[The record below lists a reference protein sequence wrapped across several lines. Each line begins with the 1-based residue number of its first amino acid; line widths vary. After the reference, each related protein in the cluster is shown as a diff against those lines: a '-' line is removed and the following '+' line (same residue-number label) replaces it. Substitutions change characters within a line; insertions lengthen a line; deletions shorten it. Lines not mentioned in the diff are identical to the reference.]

1 MTTKSSN
8 LYNKD
13 LAPTPSANK
22 KWGWFEI
29 FNVWANDVQSL
40 FGYTLAASLFLYSG
54 LNGWAV
60 FIALILAG
68 FFIMWLVNLSG
79 SPSVKH
85 GIPYPVFA
93 RVSMGVFG
101 ANFPAMA
108 RGLVAMFWYAAQT
121 YAASTAVALLITGIT
136 GIEGQVMFLGMT
148 GVMWISFIFVSL
160 FQIWLFW
167 NGIDLIRKF
176 LNFAGPAVYVVMI
189 VLMIAIWS
197 KAGGGLLSEVGN
209 IFSGGERS
217 GGFEGLG
224 TFGAFLAVFSIMVGY
239 FAAVVINFGDFAR
252 FVKNEDEMKK
262 GNLYGL
268 VGNII
273 VFSFITLM
281 ITGGTIAV
289 FGEYIA
295 QPTDMVAK
303 VDNLLLTII
312 AAFAFFS
319 ATVGINMVAN
329 FIPPAYDL
337 ANLMPSKINFRVGG
351 LITAICGFVI
361 GGLWVSVITQMGI
374 FPFVNTLGAILAPVF
389 GIMIVDYYIIK
400 KQKISLDDL
409 YTDKKGAKYNYNNGF
424 NYKGMLAWIISGY
437 IAVGT
442 VWPNILI
449 IDGLK
454 NFFANL
460 GGGGGYAWI
469 IGASLGAVIHLII
482 SQKK

>member
-400 KQKISLDDL
+400 EQKISLDDL

>member
-1 MTTKSSN
+1 MSKSKS
-8 LYNKD
+8 LYNAD
-13 LAPTPSANK
+13 LAPTPSNK
-22 KWGWFEI
+22 KNWGWFEI

-40 FGYTLAASLFLYSG
+40 FGYTLAASLFLASG

-60 FIALILAG
+60 FAALILAA

-79 SPSVKH
+79 NPSVKH

-108 RGLVAMFWYAAQT
+108 RGLVAMFWYGAQT

-136 GIEGQVMFLGMT
+136 GMEGEVMFLGMT
-148 GVMWISFIFVSL
+148 GVMWVSFIFVSA
-160 FQIWLFW
+160 FQVYLFW
-167 NGIDLIRKF
+167 QGVDLVKRF
-176 LNFAGPAVYVVMI
+176 LNFAGPAVYAVMI
-189 VLMIAIWS
+189 LLMLVIWA
-197 KAGGGLLSEVGN
+197 KAGGGLFSEVGT
-209 IFSGGERS
+209 IFSSGERS

-224 TFGAFLAVFSIMVGY
+224 SFGAFLAVFSIMVGY

-262 GNLYGL
+262 GNLWGL
-268 VGNII
+268 VGNVIL
-273 VFSFITLM
+273 FSFITLM
-281 ITGGTIAV
+281 ITGGTIAI
-289 FGEYIA
+289 FGEYVSS
-295 QPTDMVAK
+295 PTEMVAK
-303 VDNLLLTII
+303 VDNLGLTII
-312 AAFAFFS
+312 AAFAFFA

-337 ANLMPSKINFRVGG
+337 ANLMPSKINFKTGG
-351 LITAICGFVI
+351 LITAGFGFVI
-361 GGLWVSVITQMGI
+361 GGMWVAVITQMGL

-389 GIMIVDYYIIK
+389 GIMITDYYIIK
-400 KQKISLDDL
+400 KEKLDVDAL
-409 YTDKKGAKYNYNNGF
+409 FDASKKAKYHYNGGF
-424 NYKGMLAWIISGY
+424 NHKAILAWVLSGY

-449 IDGLK
+449 LGLGD
-454 NFFANL
+454 FFANL

-469 IGASLGAVIHLII
+469 IGASLGAAVHLAI
-482 SQKK
+482 SKK

>member
-1 MTTKSSN
+1 MSSKR

-13 LAPTPSANK
+13 LAPTPTNK
-22 KWGWFEI
+22 KNWGWFEI

-40 FGYTLAASLFLYSG
+40 FGYTLAASLFIASG

-60 FIALILAG
+60 FLALILAG

-79 SPSVKH
+79 KPSVKH

-108 RGLVAMFWYAAQT
+108 RGLVAMFWYGAQT
-121 YAASTAVALLITGIT
+121 YAASTAVALLITALT
-136 GIEGQVMFLGMT
+136 GNPGSEMFLGMT
-148 GVMWISFIFVSL
+148 GVMWVSFIFVSA
-160 FQIWLFW
+160 FQVFLFW
-167 NGIDLIRKF
+167 QGIDLIRKF

-189 VLMIAIWS
+189 LLMITIWS
-197 KAGGGLLSEVGN
+197 KVGGNLLSEVGN
-209 IFSGGERS
+209 IFSSGERS

-224 TFGAFLAVFSIMVGY
+224 SFGAFLAVFSIMVGY
-239 FAAVVINFGDFAR
+239 FAAVVVNFGDFAR

-268 VGNII
+268 VGNVIL
-273 VFSFITLM
+273 FSFITLM
-281 ITGGTIAV
+281 ITGGTIAL
-289 FGEYIA
+289 FGELIA

-303 VDNLLLTII
+303 IDNTLLTIV
-312 AAFAFFS
+312 AAFAFFA

-337 ANLMPSKINFRVGG
+337 ANLMPSKINFRMGG
-351 LITAICGFVI
+351 LITAGFGFVI
-361 GGLWVSVITQMGI
+361 GALWVSVITKMGM

-389 GIMIVDYYIIK
+389 GIMITDYYIVK
-400 KQKISLDDL
+400 KQKIDVDALFNEG
-409 YTDKKGAKYNYNNGF
+409 KGKYWYNDGF
-424 NYKGMLAWIISGY
+424 NIKAMIAWILSGY
-437 IAVGT
+437 VAIGS
-442 VWPNILI
+442 VWPNILPG
-449 IDGLK
+449 GLG

-460 GGGGGYAWI
+460 GGGGGFAWM
-469 IGASLGAVIHLII
+469 IGAALGAIAHLAI
-482 SQKK
+482 SFASKK

>member
-1 MTTKSSN
+1 MSN
-8 LYNKD
+8 SKKLYNKD
-13 LAPTPSANK
+13 LAPTPSSDKN
-22 KWGWFEI
+22 WGWFEI

-40 FGYTLAASLFLYSG
+40 FGYTLAASLFLASG

-60 FIALILAG
+60 FLALILAG

-79 SPSVKH
+79 KPSVKH

-108 RGLVAMFWYAAQT
+108 RGIVAMFWYGAQT

-136 GIEGQVMFLGMT
+136 GMQGEVMFLGMT
-148 GVMWISFIFVSL
+148 GVMWVSFIFVSA
-160 FQIWLFW
+160 FQVYLFW
-167 NGIDLIRKF
+167 QGIDLIRRF
-176 LNFAGPAVYVVMI
+176 LNFAGPAVYIVMI
-189 VLMIAIWS
+189 ILMLAIWA
-197 KAGGGLLSEVGN
+197 KAGGGLISEVGN
-209 IFSGGERS
+209 IFSGGARS

-224 TFGAFLAVFSIMVGY
+224 SFGAFLAVFSIMVGY

-252 FVKNEDEMKK
+252 FVKNEGEMKK
-262 GNLYGL
+262 GNLWGL
-268 VGNII
+268 VGNVIL
-273 VFSFITLM
+273 FSFITLM
-281 ITGGTIAV
+281 ITGGTIAI
-289 FGEYIA
+289 FGEYVSS
-295 QPTDMVAK
+295 PTEMVAK
-303 VDNLLLTII
+303 VDNLGLTII
-312 AAFAFFS
+312 AAFAFFA

-337 ANLMPSKINFRVGG
+337 ANLMPSKISFKTGG
-351 LITAICGFVI
+351 LITAGFGFII
-361 GGLWVSVITQMGI
+361 GGMWVAVITQMGL

-400 KQKISLDDL
+400 KQRINIDDL
-409 YTDKKGAKYNYNNGF
+409 YSESPNGKYYYNNGF
-424 NYKGMLAWIISGY
+424 NTKGMLAWVLSGY

-449 IDGLK
+449 LGLGD
-454 NFFANL
+454 FIAGL

-469 IGASLGAVIHLII
+469 IGASLGAVVHLII
-482 SQKK
+482 SRK

>member
-1 MTTKSSN
+1 MARSSK

-13 LAPTPSANK
+13 LAPTPSSEK

-40 FGYTLAASLFLYSG
+40 FGYTLAASLFLASG

-60 FIALILAG
+60 MLALVLAG

-79 SPSVKH
+79 KPSVKH

-108 RGLVAMFWYAAQT
+108 RGIVAMFWYGAQT
-121 YAASTAVALLITGIT
+121 YAASTAVALLITGLT
-136 GIEGQVMFLGMT
+136 GIEGEPMLLGMS
-148 GVMWISFIFVSL
+148 GVMWISFIFVSA
-160 FQIWLFW
+160 FQVYLFW
-167 NGIDLIRKF
+167 QGIDLVRKF
-176 LNFAGPAVYVVMI
+176 LNFAGPAVYVVMV
-189 VLMIAIWS
+189 VLMIAIWA
-197 KAGGGLLSEVGN
+197 KAGGGLLTEVGN

-224 TFGAFLAVFSIMVGY
+224 SFGAFLAVFSIMVGY

-262 GNLYGL
+262 GNLWGL
-268 VGNII
+268 VGN
-273 VFSFITLM
+273 VVFFSFITLM
-281 ITGGTIAV
+281 ITGGTIAI

-295 QPTDMVAK
+295 SPTDMVAK

-312 AAFAFFS
+312 AAFAFFA

-329 FIPPAYDL
+329 FVPPAYDL
-337 ANLMPSKINFRVGG
+337 ANLIPSKINFRMGG
-351 LITAICGFVI
+351 LITAIFGFII
-361 GGLWVSVITQMGI
+361 GGLWVSTITKMGL

-389 GIMIVDYYIIK
+389 GIMITDYYIIK
-400 KQKISLDDL
+400 KQKIDVDDL
-409 YTDKKGAKYNYNNGF
+409 FSDSKNGKYHYNDGF
-424 NYKGMLAWIISGY
+424 NGKGMLAWVLSGY

-442 VWPNILI
+442 VWPNILVF
-449 IDGLK
+449 GLDD
-454 NFFANL
+454 FFANL
-460 GGGGGYAWI
+460 GGGGGYAWM
-469 IGASLGAVIHLII
+469 IGAALGAVIHLAI
-482 SQKK
+482 SNRSK

>member
-1 MTTKSSN
+1 VSRSKK
-8 LYNKD
+8 LYNVD
-13 LAPTPSANK
+13 LAPTPKGK
-22 KWGWFEI
+22 KNWGWFEI

-40 FGYTLAASLFLYSG
+40 FGYTLAASLFLASG

-60 FIALILAG
+60 FLALILAG

-79 SPSVKH
+79 KPSVKH

-108 RGLVAMFWYAAQT
+108 RGLVAMFWYGAQT
-121 YAASTAVALLITGIT
+121 YAASTAVALLITGAT
-136 GIEGQVMFLGMT
+136 GISGGSEFLGMS

-160 FQIWLFW
+160 FQIYLFW
-167 NGIDLIRKF
+167 QGMDLIKRF
-176 LNFAGPAVYVVMI
+176 LNFAGPAVYIVMI
-189 VLMIAIWS
+189 FLMLAIWQ

-209 IFSGGERS
+209 IFSGGTRS

-224 TFGAFLAVFSIMVGY
+224 SFAAFVAVFSIMVGY

-252 FVKNEDEMKK
+252 FVKNENEMKK
-262 GNLYGL
+262 GNLWGL
-268 VGNII
+268 VGN
-273 VFSFITLM
+273 VVFFSFITLM

-303 VDNLLLTII
+303 VDNMFLTLI

-329 FIPPAYDL
+329 FVPPAYDL
-337 ANLMPSKINFRVGG
+337 SNLMPQKINFRTGG

-361 GGLWVSVITQMGI
+361 GGLWVSVITQMGM

-389 GIMIVDYYIIK
+389 GIMIVDYYVIK
-400 KQKISLDDL
+400 KEKLDVNAL
-409 YTDKKGAKYNYNNGF
+409 FSDKKGGKYYYNDGF
-424 NYKGMLAWIISGY
+424 NQKGMLAWIISGY
-437 IAVGT
+437 IAIGS
-442 VWPNILI
+442 VWPNILPG
-449 IDGLK
+449 GLGD
-454 NFFANL
+454 FFANL

-469 IGASLGAVIHLII
+469 IGAALGALVHLAI
-482 SQKK
+482 SNKNK